1 MVGTKGSKL
10 ETTGTVHTYC
20 IQCGKV
26 IEGKPYEMSMDG
38 VCASVNPVYFARRFV
53 GRGATSTTQKTG
65 IEKGIR

>member
-38 VCASVNPVYFARRFV
+38 VCASVNPVYFCSKV
-53 GRGATSTTQKTG
+53 CWEGSDEYNT
-65 IEKGIR
+65 ENWD